1 MNEYL
6 ISPRGLRTG
15 YRLRVLNK
23 CMRSNFLYNTTNV
36 LYVMIMI
43 QGHHPSTFIEPL
55 NSRLDALRE
64 YMVITT
70 NTTNELKSAKDAILS
85 SNRFRSLDV
94 EDQDELLLFLT
105 VYYLV
110 LDNERYAKD
119 IIDMIHLKSTCLN
132 SIQVIRDENLGNKW
146 IPVLMNQM
154 QRCSDTDRKMRL

>member
-1 MNEYL
+1 MNQYL
-6 ISPRGLRTG
+6 ISPSGLSSR

-23 CMRSNFLYNTTNV
+23 CMRSNFLYKNTNV

-43 QGHHPSTFIEPL
+43 QGHHPSTSIEPL

-70 NTTNELKSAKDAILS
+70 NELKSPKDAILS
-85 SNRFRSLDV
+85 SIRFCSLNV

-105 VYYLV
+105 VFYLV

-154 QRCSDTDRKMRL
+154 QKCSDTDRKKSL

>member
-6 ISPRGLRTG
+6 ISPRGLSTG

-23 CMRSNFLYNTTNV
+23 CMRSNFLYRTTNV

-43 QGHHPSTFIEPL
+43 QGHHPSTSIEPL
-55 NSRLDALRE
+55 NSQLDALRE
-64 YMVITT
+64 YMII
-70 NTTNELKSAKDAILS
+70 TTNELKSPKDAILS
-85 SNRFRSLDV
+85 SNRFCSLNE

-119 IIDMIHLKSTCLN
+119 IIYMIHLKSTCLN

-146 IPVLMNQM
+146 IPVLMDQM
-154 QRCSDTDRKMRL
+154 QRCSDTNRKMSL

>member
-1 MNEYL
+1 LNEYL
-6 ISPRGLRTG
+6 ISPRGLSSR

-23 CMRSNFLYNTTNV
+23 CMRSNFLYNNTNV
-36 LYVMIMI
+36 LYVMTMI
-43 QGHHPSTFIEPL
+43 QGLHPSTFVAPL
-55 NSRLDALRE
+55 YSRLDALRE

-70 NTTNELKSAKDAILS
+70 NELKSPKDAILS
-85 SNRFRSLDV
+85 SIRFCSLNV

-154 QRCSDTDRKMRL
+154 QRCIDTDDTMRL